1 VTKKILITGVSGLIG
16 SVIWNW
22 LNDKNRYDLYGL
34 ARRFDPS
41 ARINPTT
48 LPAIENEHH
57 YLVNITNFDEVLEA
71 ASDKDVIVHMAAD
84 PRGDAPWDII
94 LKDNIIGTYNV
105 FQAAKEA
112 GVQRVIYASTVMVS
126 WNYLSDEPYKSICE
140 GLYDN
145 VPPDFPIITKDMPVK
160 PHDFYSSSKVLA
172 ESLAHKYSKLGMS
185 MLGLRIGGVNK
196 ADRPAD
202 DGPASPLWCSQRDV
216 AQMVERC
223 IEADK
228 DLQYD
233 IFYVLSNN
241 RWGFMDIEHARR
253 TIGYEPQDSTEDFE

>member
-1 VTKKILITGVSGLIG
+1 MSLAIPNTEVKVTKKILITGVSGLIG

-34 ARRFDPS
+34 ARRLDPS

-57 YLVNITNFDEVLEA
+57 YLVDITNFDEVLEA
-71 ASDKDVIVHMAAD
+71 SSDKDVIVHMAAD

-94 LKDNIIGTYNV
+94 LKDNIIGTYNI

-172 ESLAHKYSKLGMS
+172 EALAHKYSKLGMS
-185 MLGLRIGGVNK
+185 MLGPTHR
-196 ADRPAD
+196 
-202 DGPASPLWCSQRDV
+202 
-216 AQMVERC
+216 RC
-223 IEADK
+223 K
-228 DLQYD
+228 Q
-233 IFYVLSNN
+233 S
-241 RWGFMDIEHARR
+241 
-253 TIGYEPQDSTEDFE
+253 